1 MKTVN
6 RLVIALLS
14 ALCSLSFTVL
24 AATPACFANW
34 FCFTVD
40 EDSAEVSV
48 QRTRPHPVVVTLTR
62 GVPASPVTVALTQD
76 APVIIGTTSGLAH
89 FWHTM
94 RVLWTPGTL
103 NVQHD
108 DTVRYQFPLKPAED
122 FTIVQGFG
130 GAFSHKGASRYA
142 VDIAVP
148 VGTPVYA
155 ARGGR
160 VIDIKASSDSGGPEK
175 SFADEA
181 NFIAILHA
189 DNTVGEYYHLKKN
202 GVAVSLGDTVS
213 TGDKIGFSGNTG
225 FSTIP
230 HLHFA
235 VYRVTDQGRHQTIP
249 FIFATSARNLNK

>member
-1 MKTVN
+1 MTISI
-6 RLVIALLS
+6 RLVIAFLS
-14 ALCSLSFTVL
+14 MLSFTVS

-40 EDSAEVSV
+40 EDSQKVFV
-48 QRTRPHPVVVTLTR
+48 QRTRPHPVVVTLTS
-62 GVPASPVTVALTQD
+62 GVTNTPVTVDLTQD
-76 APVIIGTTSGLAH
+76 ASVYVGTTSGIGH

-94 RVLWTPGTL
+94 RVLWTPGIL
-103 NVQHD
+103 NARHD
-108 DTVRYQFPLKPAED
+108 DTVRYQFPLKPPED
-122 FTIVQGFG
+122 YTIVQGFD
-130 GAFSHKGASRYA
+130 GAFSHTGASRYA
-142 VDIAVP
+142 VDIAAA

-249 FIFATSARNLNK
+249 FTFATSVRNLNK